1 MKKSK
6 NPRINT
12 TAFNEI
18 LIFFFQQI
26 VPFEIQPVCNSEYNT
41 VLCEHGQLAYSM
53 TVWKTSHLKFN

>member
-18 LIFFFQQI
+18 LIVFFQQKSPI
-26 VPFEIQPVCNSEYNT
+26 RN
-41 VLCEHGQLAYSM
+41 
-53 TVWKTSHLKFN
+53 